1 MMARDIFYFISDN
14 LLKNDVTI
22 NKSTDIINNLY
33 SFKNIINNNYPVT
46 YNFCEIF
53 LYLALIDFLLI
64 IVFGSKSRWFQLH
77 AFTNFIVAKKCFPI
91 VIDILKNPEI
101 GYIRK
106 DLDVTTL
113 YVICLHIYH
122 LIMFKRKT
130 VYDYFHHLL
139 FIGFGVLPSFY
150 VIKSNQNALSY
161 IVCNGIPGIIE
172 YTSLSLVK
180 HEKITVYR
188 HKFNNTLN
196 YLLLRMPAC
205 YLFTI
210 YNMYNYYYG
219 ILNDSRFGTYYFNF
233 LFFSNGI
240 IFTYLTVE
248 NYVNFDEN
256 KNIKSE

>member
-1 MMARDIFYFISDN
+1 MTAGNIFSFISDN

-33 SFKNIINNNYPVT
+33 SFKNIINNNYPAT

-53 LYLALIDFLLI
+53 LYLALIDFSLI
-64 IVFGSKSRWFQLH
+64 ILFGNKSRWFQLH
-77 AFTNFIVAKKCFPI
+77 AFTNFIVAKRCFPI
-91 VIDILKNPEI
+91 VINILKTPEI

-106 DLDVTTL
+106 DLDITSL
-113 YVICLHIYH
+113 YVICLHLYH
-122 LIMFKRKT
+122 VIMFKKKT
-130 VYDYFHHLL
+130 IYDCFHHLL

-150 VIKSNQNALSY
+150 IIKSNQNALSY

-180 HEKITVYR
+180 HEKISVYT
-188 HKFNNTLN
+188 HKFNNTIN
-196 YLLLRMPAC
+196 YLLLRMPMC
-205 YLFTI
+205 YCLSFYNI
-210 YNMYNYYYG
+210 YNHYYG

-233 LFFSNGI
+233 LFLSNGI

-248 NYVNFDEN
+248 SYINFDEN
-256 KNIKSE
+256 KKIKSE